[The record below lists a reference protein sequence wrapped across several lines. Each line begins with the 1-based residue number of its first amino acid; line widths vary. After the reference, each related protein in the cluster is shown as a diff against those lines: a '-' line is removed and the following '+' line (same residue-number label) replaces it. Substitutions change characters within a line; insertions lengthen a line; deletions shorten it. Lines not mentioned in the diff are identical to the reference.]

1 MDLRKTTT
9 AIGTLMMIAA
19 APIAISAHES
29 ADHDTE
35 FGPEQ
40 GDIEFTL
47 GANGSNDKK
56 FDTGQFSLATSLGVF
71 LTEGIELGARHNMS
85 FFDTDDSS
93 AVFVATT
100 RGFADYHF
108 DFDRVQ
114 PFIGANLGIRYGN
127 HNVDEVGTIAPEWGI
142 KLFALENAFVMGL
155 MEYQWFFDEADDL
168 DDNAD
173 DGQFVYTISLGM
185 NF

>member
-1 MDLRKTTT
+1 MDLRKPTI
-9 AIGTLMMIAA
+9 AIVALAIFAST
-19 APIAISAHES
+19 PIASSAHEGG
-29 ADHDTE
+29 DHAE

-40 GDIEFTL
+40 GDVEFTI
-47 GANGSNDKK
+47 GANGSNDKE
-56 FDTGQFSLATSLGVF
+56 FDTGQFSLATSLGFF
-71 LTEGIELGARHNMS
+71 LTDGFELGARHNMTY
-85 FFDTDDSS
+85 FDTDDTS

-100 RGFADYHF
+100 RAFADYHF

-114 PFIGANLGIRYGN
+114 PFIGANAGIRYGN
-127 HNVDEVGTIAPEWGI
+127 HNVDEVGTFAPEWGI
-142 KLFALENAFVMGL
+142 KFFALENAFVMGL

-173 DGQFVYTISLGM
+173 DGQFVYTISLGV